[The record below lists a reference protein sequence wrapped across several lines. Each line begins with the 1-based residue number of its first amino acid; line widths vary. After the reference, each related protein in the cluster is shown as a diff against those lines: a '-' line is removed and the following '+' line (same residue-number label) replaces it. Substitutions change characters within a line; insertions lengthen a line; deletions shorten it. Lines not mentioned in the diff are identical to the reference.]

1 MRIKLLFGEVMNK
14 ITPIESYK
22 QHYANVTRLI
32 LARSSS
38 DNDDV
43 IKHHEMAEQAIE
55 YELSRLRESLREH
68 INRTNRNK

>member
-1 MRIKLLFGEVMNK
+1 MRIKLLFGVAMNK

-38 DNDDV
+38 DSNDI
-43 IKHHEMAEQAIE
+43 IKHHELAEQAIE